1 MRKNKTTTC
10 KSSCNSKCKTTNLN
24 VFVDKIEG
32 LECRWVKLNN
42 KKTYFVSDLVQVYGK
57 GFVSRLD
64 NTPKKMRIAHE
75 GNSQTRLMVA
85 ATDFRTALKRK

>member
-1 MRKNKTTTC
+1 
-10 KSSCNSKCKTTNLN
+10 
-24 VFVDKIEG
+24 
-32 LECRWVKLNN
+32 
-42 KKTYFVSDLVQVYGK
+42 VYGK